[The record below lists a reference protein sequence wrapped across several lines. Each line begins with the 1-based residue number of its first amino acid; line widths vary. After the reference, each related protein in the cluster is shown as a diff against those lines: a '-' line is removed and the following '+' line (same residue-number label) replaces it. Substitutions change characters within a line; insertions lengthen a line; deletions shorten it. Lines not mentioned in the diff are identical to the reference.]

1 MTRQPIGRNRR
12 GVSLVVVAIFIF
24 VLMGMAALAIDLG
37 MLQKVRAEAQR
48 AADAAALA
56 GASAFLLD
64 LSVAAETTE
73 AGHRARQAADT
84 NYMAGVKIDSL
95 SELTV
100 WAIPD
105 SQKIRVRVRRASV
118 RTWFANIFGTYAVAV
133 GAKAAAVADYATG
146 AKCVKPIALP
156 DLWDDAG
163 DTNWPTGNRM
173 PDIGETWQYMNP
185 PTPDEYHRAG
195 YDGVDGSGTGFGSSW
210 RDLTAL
216 PTPTNLRDWGLT
228 VVLRPSVN
236 PGNEPLPCPGDL
248 QGGKCY
254 IPGWWGLWGD
264 PGLTDDMLRA
274 CTSLATRP
282 ALDTATYSI
291 GTPYDTKTG
300 WTAVAKIFE
309 DLINLDPGAY
319 WDPIGTDKQTSKVGT
334 VVSPT
339 YGDNW
344 RASPRVWTIGI
355 FDPNHV
361 PAPDEQV
368 TFNNLMSFFVE
379 GCMNES
385 GTGGIHVPAKCK
397 TNDILVGRFLGLA
410 KGTATGPSP
419 GTMTR
424 ILRLVE

>member
-1 MTRQPIGRNRR
+1 MTRQPMRHNRR
-12 GVSLVVVAIFIF
+12 GVSLVIVAIFLF
-24 VLMGMAALAIDLG
+24 VLVGMSALAIDLG

-56 GASAFLLD
+56 GASAYLLD

-84 NYMAGVKIDSL
+84 NYMAGIKIDSL

-100 WAIPD
+100 WAIPE
-105 SQKIRVRVRRASV
+105 SLKIRVRVRRASV
-118 RTWFANIFGTYAVAV
+118 RTWFANIFGTYAVPV
-133 GAKAAAVADYATG
+133 GAKAAAVADYASG

-163 DTNWPTGNRM
+163 DMNNNRL
-173 PDIGETWQYMNP
+173 PDAGETWQYLNP
-185 PTPDEYHRAG
+185 PTPDTYYRAG

-210 RDLTAL
+210 RDLVAVPNL
-216 PTPTNLRDWGLT
+216 NLRDWGLRI
-228 VVLRPSVN
+228 VLRPSVN
-236 PGNEPLPCPGDL
+236 PGDASLPCPGDL

-274 CTSLATRP
+274 CTPLSTKP
-282 ALDTATYSI
+282 ALDTTTYSI
-291 GTPYDTKTG
+291 GTAYDTKTG
-300 WTAVAKIFE
+300 WTAVSKIFE
-309 DLINLDPGAY
+309 DLISLDPGAY
-319 WDPIGTDKQTSKVGT
+319 WDPLGTDAQTGKEGT

-339 YGDNW
+339 FGDNW
-344 RASPRVWTIGI
+344 RASPRVWMLGI
-355 FDPNHV
+355 FDPNHI
-361 PAPDEQV
+361 PAPNEQV
-368 TFNNLMSFFVE
+368 TFNNLMTFFVE
-379 GCMNES
+379 GCMNEN
-385 GTGGIHVPAKCK
+385 GMGGFNSPVKCK